1 MKNMPAELRLRI
13 VLESPPAG
21 VDYALQKGSGSKYQT
36 EQLQR
41 GDGSDLLFEFAIPA
55 TLRGGPYVQG
65 PTGGKFVYIDIGTA
79 AGQLGTCWSR
89 RLKVP
94 LAGITPEMIASGAIL
109 EARIHGTARD
119 GGPACAT
126 PKPFN
131 GWHVVNR

>member
-1 MKNMPAELRLRI
+1 MPAQLRLRI
-13 VLESPPAG
+13 VLEKPPAG
-21 VDYALQKGSGSKYQT
+21 VDYALQKGSGSNYQC

-41 GDGSDLLFEFAIPA
+41 GTGADLRFEFTVSDA
-55 TLRGGPYVQG
+55 LRGPYVQG
-65 PTGGKFVYIDIGTA
+65 PKDGRFVYIDIGTA

-109 EARIHGTARD
+109 EARVNGTARD

-126 PKPFN
+126 PKPFA
-131 GWHVVNR
+131 GWHVVKA

>member
-1 MKNMPAELRLRI
+1 MKNVPAEIRLRI
-13 VLESPPAG
+13 VLEKPPAG
-21 VDYALQKGSGSKYQT
+21 VDYGLQNGSGSNYQT

-41 GDGSDLLFEFAIPA
+41 GDGNDLRFDFTIPE

-79 AGQLGTCWSR
+79 AGQFGTPWSR

-94 LAGITPEMIASGAIL
+94 LAGITPELIASGAIL

-131 GWHVVNR
+131 GWHAVKR